1 MKSVRSAN
9 IHQLNWKQEMFKFL
23 KQYRCTPHVTTP
35 YKLLFGRE
43 PKTMLPTV
51 PSRTMDLH
59 IDEKIR
65 VNDSEAKYKMKC
77 YADARNCADYRDIKV
92 GDTVVMNRDEYK
104 GKLQPKYERPGIVT
118 AKKGPMITVNNDV
131 SRNVSRFKK
140 FSPEVRRELSKR
152 SDMDEDNEIVIPN
165 PPKESIH
172 SGTPD
177 AKPST
182 LPALSSLTNLRPRSA
197 NEETSRKIQRLCN
210 EVKFCECV

>member
-1 MKSVRSAN
+1 
-9 IHQLNWKQEMFKFL
+9 
-23 KQYRCTPHVTTP
+23 
-35 YKLLFGRE
+35 
-43 PKTMLPTV
+43 
-51 PSRTMDLH
+51 
-59 IDEKIR
+59 
-65 VNDSEAKYKMKC
+65 MKC

-92 GDTVVMNRDEYK
+92 GDSAVMNRDEYK

-131 SRNVSRFKK
+131 IRNVSRFKK
-140 FSPEVRRELSKR
+140 ISTEVRRELSKR

-182 LPALSSLTNLRPRSA
+182 LPAPSSPLQIPISISGRGQRMK
-197 NEETSRKIQRLCN
+197 KIPGRFRDF
-210 EVKFCECV
+210 VMK